1 MASLLS
7 LIGSLSVHECQQ
19 IMEMLSG
26 GRRLA
31 LFQLLLHAA
40 RLGIGCSP
48 VM

>member
-19 IMEMLSG
+19 IMEMLGG
-26 GRRLA
+26 GRRLE
-31 LFQLLLHAA
+31 LFHVQLQAA

-48 VM
+48 AL